1 MIYLIERISTVLRV
15 NDCQRHYMFIKRLS
29 KVHNKMLIDILGLD
43 HEAVDGDVDIFF
55 ISLTFNRKCAHA
67 GKIIN

>member
-1 MIYLIERISTVLRV
+1 
-15 NDCQRHYMFIKRLS
+15 
-29 KVHNKMLIDILGLD
+29 MLIDILGLD
-43 HEAVDGDVDIFF
+43 HEAVDGDVDIFL